1 MTTGTRMTAA
11 DALRRLLADVRDVR
25 GHIQQGGGINTLAY
39 LADWE
44 RLALDGMAG
53 EASGTCQNSFL
64 GGVHGPAKPI
74 VVNGI
79 CETCAA
85 KQDDSEPTEEG
96 QP

>member
-1 MTTGTRMTAA
+1 MTAA
-11 DALRRLLADVRDVR
+11 DALRRLLTDVRAVR
-25 GHIQQGGGINTLAY
+25 DRLEHGAGEATAEHCDY
-39 LADWE
+39 LE
-44 RLALDGMAG
+44 SLALDGLAG